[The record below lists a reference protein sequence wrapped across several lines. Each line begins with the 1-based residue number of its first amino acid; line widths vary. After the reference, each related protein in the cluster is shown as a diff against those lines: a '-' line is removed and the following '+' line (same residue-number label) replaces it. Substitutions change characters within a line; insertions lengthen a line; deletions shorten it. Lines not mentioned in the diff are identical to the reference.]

1 MKAKTIKA
9 KNFYLYEMEGRVIVE
24 FEDKGFE
31 FKNYFEAGEFI
42 ENQN

>member
-1 MKAKTIKA
+1 MKTKIIKA
-9 KNFYLYEMEGRVIVE
+9 KNFYLYEVEGRVIVE
-24 FEDKGFE
+24 FEDEVFE